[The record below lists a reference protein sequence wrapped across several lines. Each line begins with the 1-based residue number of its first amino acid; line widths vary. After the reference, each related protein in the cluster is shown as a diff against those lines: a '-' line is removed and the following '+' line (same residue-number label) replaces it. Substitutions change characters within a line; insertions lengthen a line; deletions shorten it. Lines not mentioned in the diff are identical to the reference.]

1 MLQMI
6 HLDPN
11 IEDSIT
17 WKLTNDGFYYSKSA
31 YAMQFLG
38 KMTSYMT
45 LLVWKWR
52 GVTRQMSLMKDLWS
66 GKSND

>member
-1 MLQMI
+1 MI

-45 LLVWKWR
+45 SLVWKPWAPE
-52 GVTRQMSLMKDLWS
+52 VQNFCLVDNSK
-66 GKSND
+66 